1 MAKHRIIRRPSALDP
16 SAAIYEIEES
26 IVFNWWHLCG
36 VFDTFEEAEQR
47 VFNLKKQEQY
57 KVKRQVIRV
66 YD

>member
-16 SAAIYEIEES
+16 SVAIYEIEEL
-26 IVFNWWHLCG
+26 IVFNLWHLCG

-47 VFNLKKQEQY
+47 IFNLKKQEQC